1 MAEEAELNEFCET
14 SSWETNSALE
24 EEEFAMNTGG
34 QSSSAYPQSR
44 RNPSESAANQVAGE
58 ESDSDES
65 LKSDQM
71 TQERWEEMECDK
83 FHKLYYDL
91 DREIKR
97 LEEIAFDPTVK
108 PELKA

>member
-44 RNPSESAANQVAGE
+44 RNPSESAAN
-58 ESDSDES
+58 
-65 LKSDQM
+65 
-71 TQERWEEMECDK
+71 
-83 FHKLYYDL
+83 
-91 DREIKR
+91 
-97 LEEIAFDPTVK
+97 
-108 PELKA
+108 

>member
-1 MAEEAELNEFCET
+1 MGEEAELNEFCET

-24 EEEFAMNTGG
+24 EEEFALNTNG

-44 RNPSESAANQVAGE
+44 RNPSESAANQAAE
-58 ESDSDES
+58 DSDSDES

-71 TQERWEEMECDK
+71 TQERWEDMECDK
-83 FHKLYYDL
+83 FHKLYYTL
-91 DREIKR
+91 DREIKQ